1 MNIIDFHSIN
11 RKYENK
17 IHSRDISPN
26 STERVSLL
34 SHGPSAF
41 LSHSFLKNSELG
53 SLLAKT
59 SIRFATHRSSYTL
72 TRARQSSQRR
82 TYAVGR
88 TLAWHR
94 HKFVRGRYTPCTIL
108 CVPLAL
114 PVSAASYGAWYAAKA
129 DA

>member
-41 LSHSFLKNSELG
+41 LSHSFLKNSELVG
-53 SLLAKT
+53 QNLDSFRNASKLVHVD
-59 SIRFATHRSSYTL
+59 S
-72 TRARQSSQRR
+72 RAP
-82 TYAVGR
+82 VEPKENVCGR
-88 TLAWHR
+88 
-94 HKFVRGRYTPCTIL
+94 
-108 CVPLAL
+108 
-114 PVSAASYGAWYAAKA
+114 A
-129 DA
+129 DISVAPA